1 MNALTPLIEARD
13 TTEAIKSYIHTNKPA
28 VGRMISSV
36 FEIRTMDEAEKL
48 STMLA
53 AQFPDPDRVAAGIWE
68 LLSNAIEHGNLEFD
82 CDDKTRMLF
91 DGTFFEQVEHRL
103 NSAPYANRV
112 ALVEFRRT
120 KTQVKLRITDEG
132 PGFDFRRF
140 INADF
145 NFDRPNGRGIA
156 IAKRMAFDH
165 LSYKGRGN
173 IVEAW
178 VRGAGV

>member
-1 MNALTPLIEARD
+1 MNALTPMIEARD

-28 VGRMISSV
+28 VGRMVSST

-53 AQFPDPDRVAAGIWE
+53 TQFPDPDRVAAGIWE

-82 CDDKTRMLF
+82 CDDKTRLLF
-91 DGTFFEQVEHRL
+91 EGTFFDEVERRL
-103 NSAPYANRV
+103 VAAPYADRV

-120 KTQVKLRITDEG
+120 KTRISLRITDEG
-132 PGFDFRRF
+132 KGFDYAAFLD
-140 INADF
+140 AEF

-156 IAKRMAFDH
+156 IAKRMAFDR
-165 LSYKGRGN
+165 LAYKGRGN
-173 IVEAW
+173 VVEAW
-178 VRGAGV
+178 VRV